1 MPCGR
6 EWRATVPGKL
16 AITQKPASEGG
27 RAQRP
32 LALYGLIGLS
42 MLSLVLNLMFLE
54 THREE
59 FLLPSAIP
67 GVTLPAATHA
77 TL

>member
-1 MPCGR
+1 MSCGR
-6 EWRATVPGKL
+6 EWRATVPGTL
-16 AITQKPASEGG
+16 AITQKSASEGV
-27 RAQRP
+27 RAQRSW
-32 LALYGLIGLS
+32 ALYGLIGIS
-42 MLSLVLNLMFLE
+42 KLSLVLNLMFLE

-59 FLLPSAIP
+59 FLLPPAIP